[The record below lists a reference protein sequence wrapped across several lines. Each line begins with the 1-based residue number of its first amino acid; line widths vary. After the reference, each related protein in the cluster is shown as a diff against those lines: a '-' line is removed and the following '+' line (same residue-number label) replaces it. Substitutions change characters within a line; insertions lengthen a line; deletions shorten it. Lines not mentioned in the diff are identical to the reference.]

1 MQDAQ
6 ILLRVFELFRRQ
18 DIAVFQTQIVFL
30 VEEALALHAG
40 HVENVKLRHH
50 GFQIGRLLIGDVVL
64 LDDLVFHIARQL
76 QLLRRDKHKLDAGV
90 AAERADERMDRASKL
105 EVSAEADRQIVE
117 AALFAVD
124 CQKVW
129 ERLGRMVVSAVA
141 CVDDRNLRAHR
152 SDKRRALLRVAHG
165 NDVCV
170 AADRAHRIRYAL
182 ALCCGRAV
190 SGREAEC
197 LTAQAQHGRF
207 KAQSCTG

>member
-1 MQDAQ
+1 
-6 ILLRVFELFRRQ
+6 
-18 DIAVFQTQIVFL
+18 
-30 VEEALALHAG
+30 
-40 HVENVKLRHH
+40 
-50 GFQIGRLLIGDVVL
+50 
-64 LDDLVFHIARQL
+64 
-76 QLLRRDKHKLDAGV
+76 
-90 AAERADERMDRASKL
+90 MDRASKL

-124 CQKVW
+124 CQKVC